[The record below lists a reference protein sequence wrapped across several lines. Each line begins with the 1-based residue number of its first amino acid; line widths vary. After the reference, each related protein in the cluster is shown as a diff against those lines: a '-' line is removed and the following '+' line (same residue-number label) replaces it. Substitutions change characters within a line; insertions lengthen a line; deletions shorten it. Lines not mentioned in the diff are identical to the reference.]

1 MILTAVEKT
10 NENAE
15 RWTGRHNLAD
25 HHLHPGWPSASSSSS
40 LSSPLSSLSS
50 SSSSSFLQCFC
61 HYHPRNIMTNII
73 IIICPGQVLREKN
86 WTDKVTD
93 EMKKFEKSIIKAM
106 RVGFFIAHF
115 SSGPWLWRFL
125 PLIQSHEDVL
135 VVGNYWHHHQVDPV
149 HSLKPQIQYP
159 KYQIFQS
166 LRPSWLPG
174 GWLGWTWRRKQAE
187 VDLPRFIHRLF
198 FS

>member
-50 SSSSSFLQCFC
+50 SSSSSSSFLQCFC

-86 WTDKVTD
+86 WTDKVTA
-93 EMKKFEKSIIKAM
+93 EMKNFEKSIIKAM
-106 RVGFFIAHF
+106 RVCAISIYHQIYII
-115 SSGPWLWRFL
+115 PWWM
-125 PLIQSHEDVL
+125 I
-135 VVGNYWHHHQVDPV
+135 
-149 HSLKPQIQYP
+149 
-159 KYQIFQS
+159 
-166 LRPSWLPG
+166 PG
-174 GWLGWTWRRKQAE
+174 GWLGWTWRRKQTE
-187 VDLPRFIHRLF
+187 MDLPRFVIYHLLF
-198 FS
+198 FSNTHFTRYLLFDCILLILIFFPSFSSFFTRLPF